1 MSAAQSNQPESRK
14 APVHRPSTTRL
25 AELVQHL
32 TDCSPELAQ
41 AAVEAVKSSEP
52 EDSTAALEL
61 VARAMSAI
69 RRSAR
74 RPRPPRRSDEAHADH
89 LIVTRR

>member
-1 MSAAQSNQPESRK
+1 MSAAQSNKPNPRK
-14 APVHRPSTTRL
+14 APVHRPSTTRI

-32 TDCSPELAQ
+32 TDCSPELAR

-52 EDSTAALEL
+52 EDSAAALEL

-69 RRSAR
+69 RRIDLR
-74 RPRPPRRSDEAHADH
+74 DGLDLRDEA
-89 LIVTRR
+89 TRHTPIT

>member
-32 TDCSPELAQ
+32 TDCSPELAR

-52 EDSTAALEL
+52 EDSAAALEL

-69 RRSAR
+69 RRIDLR
-74 RPRPPRRSDEAHADH
+74 DGLDLRDEA
-89 LIVTRR
+89 TRHTPIT